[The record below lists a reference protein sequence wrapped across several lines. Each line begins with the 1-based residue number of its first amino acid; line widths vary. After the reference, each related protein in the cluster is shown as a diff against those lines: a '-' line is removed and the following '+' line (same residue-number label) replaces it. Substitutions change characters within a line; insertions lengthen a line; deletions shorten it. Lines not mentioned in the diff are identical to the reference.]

1 MHDLATYPA
10 RTSTVQVPSQAQSVT
25 AQCWWQYHIRL
36 VKLLHKSASEE
47 KHLKILSSEMVAE
60 INSALMSVGSWFKNQ
75 ANKFK
80 QMQWHVT
87 VTHNVLKTSIMT
99 S

>member
-1 MHDLATYPA
+1 
-10 RTSTVQVPSQAQSVT
+10 
-25 AQCWWQYHIRL
+25 
-36 VKLLHKSASEE
+36 
-47 KHLKILSSEMVAE
+47 MVAE